1 LILCNCS
8 HRVLHICTGIHDLGP
23 INWELALCYD
33 LNGYLPLNQFFNI
46 FLLQYRDALI
56 IATDNVLTAFF
67 AGFVIFGNIGFL
79 AFELGTTGSSC
90 RFR

>member
-1 LILCNCS
+1 MS
-8 HRVLHICTGIHDLGP
+8 SQ
-23 INWELALCYD
+23 WELTLCYD

-56 IATDNVLTAFF
+56 IATGNVLTAFF

-79 AFELGTTGSSC
+79 TFELGTTGSSC